1 MTNEAMHHVFIG
13 KLALLCG
20 TITVI
25 DMKVM
30 IKRTIW
36 LVLAMI
42 IMITS
47 TAFTNR
53 QEKMISE
60 ICGNIRERIMDFLF
74 EVDMSPRLYE
84 PSDFQLMGVLN
95 WNDWRW
101 TWYSQR
107 VLTGGG
113 LSIPGRYVD
122 DDGYVCDENDYICLA
137 SCFLDKGTVIDTPL
151 GKQGCVYDYCATAN
165 TIDVYVDW

>member
-1 MTNEAMHHVFIG
+1 
-13 KLALLCG
+13 
-20 TITVI
+20 
-25 DMKVM
+25 M
-30 IKRTIW
+30 IKRIFW
-36 LVLAMI
+36 LVLAAFVIFTAAACTSRTEVKETPAPEATPI
-42 IMITS
+42 IL
-47 TAFTNR
+47 
-53 QEKMISE
+53 QEDNELLLGMMGHAS
-60 ICGNIRERIMDFLF
+60 RELILDKPTD
-74 EVDMSPRLYE
+74 EPEEETTSPRLYE
-84 PSDFQLMGVLN
+84 PSDFQFLGVLN

-107 VLTGGG
+107 VLPGGG
-113 LSIPGRYVD
+113 LSIPGRHVD